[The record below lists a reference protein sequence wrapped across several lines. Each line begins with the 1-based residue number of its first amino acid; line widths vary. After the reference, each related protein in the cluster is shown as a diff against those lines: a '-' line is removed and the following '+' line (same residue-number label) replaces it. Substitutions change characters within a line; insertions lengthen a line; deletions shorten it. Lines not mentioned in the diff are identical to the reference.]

1 MSQILTDKV
10 FTYEL
15 TNASFVVTENG
26 AKSVTVFNISAVD
39 GSLTGD
45 VIYNGIASAALTI
58 ESDQSITISASEN
71 SVLTGITITA
81 PAGCTLQIMLLQ

>member
-1 MSQILTDKV
+1 MSLILTDKV

-15 TNASFVVTENG
+15 TDGSFLVDENG
-26 AKSVTVFNISAVD
+26 AKSVSVFNNSAVD
-39 GSLTGD
+39 GSLIGN
-45 VIYNGIASAALTI
+45 IYYNGIASTALTI

-81 PAGCTLQIMLLQ
+81 PSGCTLQIILLQ